1 MAKNVNL
8 TNEQMELAKAK
19 AKRDTLAEYDTMI
32 GKRSRSFYESR
43 LKAYCDAIMIL
54 DNALA

>member
-1 MAKNVNL
+1 MKLSDDQIAMAK
-8 TNEQMELAKAK
+8 EK
-19 AKRDTLAEYDTMI
+19 AKRDTLKEYDTMI
-32 GKRSRSFYESR
+32 GKRSRSFYETR

>member
-1 MAKNVNL
+1 MKL
-8 TNEQMELAKAK
+8 SDDQIELAKEK
-19 AKRDTLAEYDTMI
+19 AKRDTLKEYDTMI

-43 LKAYCDAIMIL
+43 FKAYCDAIAIL

>member
-1 MAKNVNL
+1 MKLSDDQIA
-8 TNEQMELAKAK
+8 LAKEK

-32 GKRSRSFYESR
+32 GKRSRSFYETR
-43 LKAYCDAIMIL
+43 FKAYCESFTML